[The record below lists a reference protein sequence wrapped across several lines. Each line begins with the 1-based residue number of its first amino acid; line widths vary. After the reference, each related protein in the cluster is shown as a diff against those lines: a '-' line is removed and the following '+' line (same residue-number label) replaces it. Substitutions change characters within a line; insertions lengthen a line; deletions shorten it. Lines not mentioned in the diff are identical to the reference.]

1 MEHGAESYR
10 RFLQGD
16 DEGIAEIVSEYKN
29 GLILF
34 LNGYVKNPLLAEEL
48 AEDTFFRLLIKKPK
62 FSGKSSFRS
71 WLYAIGRNAA
81 VDELRRRSKRNE
93 APLEAAEQA
102 ADPDFIS
109 LEDAYLRN
117 ERAKILHRAM
127 ASLAPDYEA
136 VLWLVFFEGF
146 TNRDAARA
154 LRKTD
159 RQIKNLLYR
168 AKQSLKEKLVKE
180 GFTSEEL

>member
-1 MEHGAESYR
+1 MERGAESYAC
-10 RFLQGD
+10 FLLGD
-16 DEGIAEIVSEYKN
+16 DEGIAEIVSDYEN

-81 VDELRRRSKRNE
+81 VDEMRRRSKRSE
-93 APLEAAEQA
+93 APLEAVEQA
-102 ADPDFIS
+102 ADPDFKS
-109 LEDAYLRN
+109 LENAYLRN
-117 ERAKILHRAM
+117 ERARILRRAM

-146 TNRDAARA
+146 SNRDAAHA

-159 RQIKNLLYR
+159 RQIKISSTARN
-168 AKQSLKEKLVKE
+168 SP
-180 GFTSEEL
+180 